1 MDLYKEI
8 LIHALAYQEVEVRFP
23 GLPISGEALVHSIC
37 YQALVRI
44 RDIVR
49 DETLS
54 DPECFDRVEEIVRA
68 LEAAGSSGGFRHDF
82 G

>member
-8 LIHALAYQEVEVRFP
+8 LIQALAHQEAEVRFP
-23 GLPISGEALVHSIC
+23 NLSISGEALVHSIC

-49 DETLS
+49 DEALS

-68 LEAAGSSGGFRHDF
+68 LEAAGSDGGFRHDF

>member
-23 GLPISGEALVHSIC
+23 NLSLTGEELVHSVC
-37 YQALVRI
+37 YKALVQI

-49 DETLS
+49 NEALS

-68 LEAAGSSGGFRHDF
+68 LEAAGSDGGFRHDF